1 MKKKKII
8 LSIIF
13 FFLFLNFAFAQNLTL
28 DEKTLSSEHLYKT
41 HTFSMNPDMGTLE
54 AYKSSDGYCDTYFFK
69 NTAYIP
75 VEVRVKLQDSSYNV
89 DAEIPDIIKVPA
101 RSIAPAFKV
110 QAKDKSQSWSYQY
123 LIPEFRFGS
132 SASIHTGSNYCLPFK
147 DGSSYKVLQGEGGLF
162 THYGDNAYAID
173 FDMPQDT
180 EICAVRDGIVIFV
193 KQSSNEG
200 GPYKKEY
207 REKGN
212 CIWIMHDDGT
222 TAIYYH
228 IRQNGS
234 KVKIG
239 DSVKAGDI
247 IGYSGNTGFSTQPHL
262 HLQLILFKGLS
273 GFECIP
279 IRFKGIDGPL
289 ISGEKYTAVP
299 VK

>member
-28 DEKTLSSEHLYKT
+28 DEKIPSLKHLYKT

-75 VEVRVKLQDSSYNV
+75 VEVKVKLQDSSYNV
-89 DAEIPDIIKVPA
+89 DALIPDIIKVPA
-101 RSIAPAFKV
+101 RGSAPAFKV
-110 QAKDKSQSWSYQY
+110 QAKDKNQSWSYQY
-123 LIPEFRFGS
+123 LIPEFKLGCS
-132 SASIHTGSNYCLPFK
+132 TSTHTGDSNYYLPFK
-147 DGSSYKVLQGEGGLF
+147 KGSSYKVLQGENGLF

-180 EICAVRDGIVIFV
+180 EICAIRDGIVIFV

-212 CIWIMHDDGT
+212 CIWIIHDDGT
-222 TAIYYH
+222 IAIYYH
-228 IRQNGS
+228 LRQNSS

-239 DSVKAGDI
+239 DNAKAGDI

-262 HLQLILFKGLS
+262 HLQLFLFKGLS

-279 IRFKGIDGPL
+279 IRFKEQDGALIDGE
-289 ISGEKYTAVP
+289 SYTAQ
-299 VK
+299 